1 MHIVISGASGLVGT
15 ALQDRLRSDG
25 HTVISLVRKASAS
38 DHESEW
44 DPYSGSIDLDVLT
57 AADAVINLSGAGIGD
72 RRWSQSY
79 RKTLLE
85 SRTRTTS
92 LLAASLANL
101 ASDGKQRI
109 LLNSSAIGIYGD
121 RGDEEVDEN
130 SEHGSGFLADICLDW
145 EAATTPAAQA
155 GVRVVHLRT
164 GIVMSKKGGVLKK
177 LLPLFKLGLGGR
189 LGSGR
194 QWQSW
199 ISIDDEIGA
208 IVHLL
213 TADVSG
219 PVNLTAPNPVTNQQ
233 FTAALGR
240 AVRRPT
246 FFSVPAFAPKILV
259 GGEFAEQLLL
269 TGQRVLPTKLQQSG
283 YVFTHSTLDDALTAL
298 L

>member
-1 MHIVISGASGLVGT
+1 MQIVISGASGLVGT
-15 ALQDRLRSDG
+15 ALQQQLLNEG
-25 HTVISLVRKASAS
+25 HTVTNLVRKATTNG
-38 DHESEW
+38 DESTW
-44 DPYSGSIDLDVLT
+44 DPYAGVIDLDVLR

-85 SRTRTTS
+85 SRIRTTS
-92 LLAASLANL
+92 LLAGSLATL
-101 ASDGKQRI
+101 ASDGNQRM

-121 RGDEEVDEN
+121 RGDEEVDES

-145 EAATTPAAQA
+145 EAATSPAEQA

-213 TADVSG
+213 SAEVSG
-219 PVNLTAPNPVTNQQ
+219 AVNLTAPNPVTNQQ

-246 FFSVPAFAPKILV
+246 LFSVPAFAPKILV

-269 TGQRVLPTKLQQSG
+269 TGQRVLPTKLVQSG
-283 YVFTHSTLDDALTAL
+283 YVFTHSTLDEAFTAL

>member
-15 ALQDRLRSDG
+15 ALQQQLRRDG
-25 HTVISLVRKASAS
+25 HTITSLVRTSS
-38 DHESEW
+38 TSENESTW
-44 DPYSGSIDLDVLT
+44 DPYSGSIDVEVLRS
-57 AADAVINLSGAGIGD
+57 ADAVINLSGAGIGD

-85 SRTRTTS
+85 SRTKTTS
-92 LLAASLANL
+92 LLASSLATL
-101 ASDGKQRI
+101 TADGKHRT

-121 RGDEEVDEN
+121 RGDEEVDER

-145 EAATTPAAQA
+145 EAATTPAEQA

-199 ISIDDEIGA
+199 ISIDDEVGA
-208 IVHLL
+208 IIHLL
-213 TADVSG
+213 TADVQG
-219 PVNLTAPNPVTNQQ
+219 AVNLTAPNPVTNQQ

-246 FFSVPAFAPKILV
+246 FFSVPAFAPKLLV
-259 GGEFAEQLLL
+259 GSEFAEQLLL
-269 TGQRVLPTKLQQSG
+269 TGQRVLPTKLEESG
-283 YVFTHSTLDDALTAL
+283 YVFTHSTLDEALTAL

>member
-1 MHIVISGASGLVGT
+1 MQIVISGASGLVGT
-15 ALQDRLRSDG
+15 ALQQQLLNEG
-25 HTVISLVRKASAS
+25 HTVTNLVRKATTNG
-38 DHESEW
+38 DESTW
-44 DPYSGSIDLDVLT
+44 DPYAGVIDLDVLR

-85 SRTRTTS
+85 SRIRTTS
-92 LLAASLANL
+92 LLAGSLATL
-101 ASDGKQRI
+101 ASDGKQRM

-121 RGDEEVDEN
+121 RGDEEVDES

-145 EAATTPAAQA
+145 EAATTPAEQA

-213 TADVSG
+213 SAEVSG
-219 PVNLTAPNPVTNQQ
+219 AVNLTAPNPVTNQQ

-246 FFSVPAFAPKILV
+246 LFSIPAFAPKILV

-269 TGQRVLPTKLQQSG
+269 TGQRVLPTELVQSG
-283 YVFTHSTLDDALTAL
+283 YVFTHSTLDEAFTAL